1 MHRYNGRKITSFVL
15 LFFVTVFKIKTK
27 NALDNL
33 DVTLVLYFPENIQ
46 YIRLKFALQ
55 IA

>member
-1 MHRYNGRKITSFVL
+1 MGEKLPVL
-15 LFFVTVFKIKTK
+15 CCHFFVTVILIKTI

-33 DVTLVLYFPENIQ
+33 AVTLVLYFPENIQ